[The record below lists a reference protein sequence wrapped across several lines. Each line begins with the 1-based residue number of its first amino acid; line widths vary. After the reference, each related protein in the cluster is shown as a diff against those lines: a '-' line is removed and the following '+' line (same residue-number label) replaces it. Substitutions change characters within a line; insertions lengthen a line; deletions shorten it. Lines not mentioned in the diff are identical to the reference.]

1 MCFHLFL
8 KRDARAHSGVQSVPR
23 KCSIPRWE
31 SDPVRGRGE
40 DLAAVG
46 KTLGVCKARFLVGP
60 AQKHLALTLGS
71 IDLSSADPT
80 LS

>member
-8 KRDARAHSGVQSVPR
+8 KRDARVHSGVQSVPR

-31 SDPVRGRGE
+31 SDPVRGKGE
-40 DLAAVG
+40 DLATVG

-71 IDLSSADPT
+71 IDLSSAGPT